1 MASAQCPG
9 VCLLCVVTSAEGA
22 LGALRHG
29 WVLVGSSGS
38 SGGFVSP
45 LVPVSLQQE
54 DAQHRQST
62 GAGCGRQPMGLCTQL
77 CSLPLS
83 CTYSCLSSGFPT
95 AMCPVPGQSGAPR
108 LPNGLGCTTMRCSLP
123 ALLGSLYLSPCWPD
137 MSHACGVRTLLS
149 DCEQVRTALCIA
161 GVVLQPLAP
170 APGLCWGGSSGTA
183 RGGLSADAGSSTAE
197 LYMGHGE
204 PCRGICSVPFA
215 VAPLAG
221 DWRAST
227 GEAVSVLRE
236 LQPAQFLLPFT
247 CRCPS
252 AGLSPHPDVR
262 CCHLSCIA

>member
-1 MASAQCPG
+1 MSSSLCCGQCVGLCPQCLAQCPG
-9 VCLLCVVTSAEGA
+9 VCFLCVVTSAA
-22 LGALRHG
+22 CASGALRHG

-54 DAQHRQST
+54 DAQHRQSI

-95 AMCPVPGQSGAPR
+95 EMCPVPGQSGAPR
-108 LPNGLGCTTMRCSLP
+108 LPNGLGGTTMRCSLP

-149 DCEQVRTALCIA
+149 DCEQVRTALCIV

-170 APGLCWGGSSGTA
+170 APGSVLGRQLRHCSG
-183 RGGLSADAGSSTAE
+183 R
-197 LYMGHGE
+197 
-204 PCRGICSVPFA
+204 
-215 VAPLAG
+215 
-221 DWRAST
+221 
-227 GEAVSVLRE
+227 AVSR
-236 LQPAQFLLPFT
+236 
-247 CRCPS
+247 CRQLHC
-252 AGLSPHPDVR
+252 
-262 CCHLSCIA
+262 